1 MINLHRQNGRAG
13 GGVCIFTHESIDF
26 KERKDLSIS
35 KNDNEVL
42 SIEITNKP
50 KNVIL
55 SSVYRPPDSSLR
67 ELKSSLKPI
76 FDNYR
81 RNSKD
86 LYLVGNFNIN
96 ILDYENNVKIKNIVN
111 FAFQNSLIPLI
122 NKRTRVTRTN
132 ATAIDHILTNAF
144 LNTSKLIIKT

>member
-42 SIEITNKP
+42 SIEITNKT

-96 ILDYENNVKIKNIVN
+96 LLDYENNVKIKNIVN